1 MSVLRPVVVWD
12 HLAIDEQDSRETQGT
27 IVVSITATLDDVGA
41 RPGRDFSADRLFEC
55 TAGLSAPSVLLLLDK
70 LEELGTWLW
79 TGNRDCWIEVDTSC
93 GVLFHV
99 SSDSFYHWL
108 RQIVHIC
115 RVTINCGLGRSIIV
129 PVCIHD

>member
-1 MSVLRPVVVWD
+1 MSVLGPVVVRD
-12 HLAIDEQDSRETQGT
+12 HLAIDEQDSREAQGT
-27 IVVSITATLDDVGA
+27 IVVFITATLDDVGA
-41 RPGRDFSADRLFEC
+41 RPGRDLSADRVFEC
-55 TAGLSAPSVLLLLDK
+55 TAGPLAPVGLLLLDK

-79 TGNRDCWIEVDTSC
+79 TGNRDCWIEVDISC

-115 RVTINCGLGRSIIV
+115 RVTMNRDPGRSIIV
-129 PVCIHD
+129 PVYIHD